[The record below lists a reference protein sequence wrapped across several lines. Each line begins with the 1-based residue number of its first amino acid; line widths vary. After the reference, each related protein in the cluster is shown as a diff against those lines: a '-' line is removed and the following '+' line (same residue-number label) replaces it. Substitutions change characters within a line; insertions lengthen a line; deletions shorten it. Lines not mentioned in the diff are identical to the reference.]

1 MNENLKLWQSRESW
15 KFPQQNLTEAS
26 QKLSA
31 VQKLR
36 FFSAAVPDLKTHVWL
51 NHVLDCILPKRILI
65 NNTSFDSRKFCGHAL
80 LCSWS
85 YTFWIYNMWTDSD
98 SSKSDF
104 QHCFSLPL
112 TFYKFSGAI
121 KKLQPLLQVWDL
133 LHSQCDIWFVPSRIN
148 HFIFSPSHLSS
159 SGGKGGA
166 GSWEACLTI

>member
-1 MNENLKLWQSRESW
+1 MTVSRKLEIPAAESDRGIA
-15 KFPQQNLTEAS
+15 KTFCSPKNVT
-26 QKLSA
+26 
-31 VQKLR
+31 
-36 FFSAAVPDLKTHVWL
+36 FSAAVPDLKTHVWL